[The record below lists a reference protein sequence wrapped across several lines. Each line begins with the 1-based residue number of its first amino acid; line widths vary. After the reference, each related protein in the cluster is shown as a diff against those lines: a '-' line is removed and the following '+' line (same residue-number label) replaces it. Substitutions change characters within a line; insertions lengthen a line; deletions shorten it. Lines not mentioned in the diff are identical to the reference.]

1 MLRVV
6 DEDSD
11 RRSLDA
17 DPETILKSQW
27 VARAA
32 PRAARIVSEYVEKIE
47 QDDDRDRD
55 ADQPGEDASH
65 GKTPYGLVAALTP
78 GRACRFP
85 GRLHLERK
93 PAA

>member
-32 PRAARIVSEYVEKIE
+32 PRAARIVSEHVKKIE
-47 QDDDRDRD
+47 QDDDRNRD

-65 GKTPYGLVAALTP
+65 GENSVWPFRWANAGKGLPVP
-78 GRACRFP
+78 RP
-85 GRLHLERK
+85 
-93 PAA
+93 PAS